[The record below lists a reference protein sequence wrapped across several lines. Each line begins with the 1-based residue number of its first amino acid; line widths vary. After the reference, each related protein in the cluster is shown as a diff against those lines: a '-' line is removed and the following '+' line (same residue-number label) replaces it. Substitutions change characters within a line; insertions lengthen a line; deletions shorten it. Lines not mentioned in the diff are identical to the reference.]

1 MAVLAL
7 ARMTVADGLRQP
19 LTWLATGIA
28 VALVVLSYVFGMF
41 NFESQD
47 RVRMLCTAGVAV
59 GVLNGL
65 FLAVVGAST
74 AIHEELASRTALT
87 LFAKPMPRGAFLLG
101 KALGIWLVVALSLA
115 VVVAAHLGALGMALY
130 TGFED
135 LEHAHDHGSYGID
148 LVVPWKAIAAAHLL
162 GLAHSAI
169 LTCLAAVLALRLPL
183 IANILACFALFV
195 LGHLLPGLDVMG
207 ALAVPALAVFNIDDA
222 LQLPGQRLSW
232 TYCGVS
238 CLYALLYCAGC
249 LLIGLAVF
257 KRQDIP

>member
-1 MAVLAL
+1 MAVIAL

-19 LTWLATGIA
+19 LTWLTTLIA
-28 VALVVLSYVFGMF
+28 VVLVVLSYVFGMF
-41 NFESQD
+41 NFETQD
-47 RVRMLCTAGVAV
+47 RIRMLCTAGVAV

-87 LFAKPMPRGAFLLG
+87 LFAKPMPRGSFLLG
-101 KALGIWLVVALSLA
+101 KALGIWLVVVLSLA
-115 VVVAAHLGALGMALY
+115 VVALAHAAALGLALY

-135 LEHAHDHGSYGID
+135 LGDNHDHGSLTQG
-148 LVVPWKAIAAAHLL
+148 LSVPWDAVIAAHLL
-162 GLAHSAI
+162 SLAHTAI

-195 LGHLLPGLDVMG
+195 LGHLLPGLDIMG
-207 ALAVPALAVFNIDDA
+207 AVLVPALAAFNIDDA

-232 TYCGVS
+232 TYCGTA
-238 CLYALLYCAGC
+238 CLYAVLYCAGC
-249 LLIGLAVF
+249 LLVGLAVF